1 MDYASSLLGL
11 LPGGRRTPGLKELLA
26 SVGSYLPAEQ
36 VTRIRE
42 AAEFGASAHKGQKRL
57 SGEPYIAHPVAAA
70 SILADLHLDADTII
84 AAILHDV
91 IEDTPTPK
99 DQLAERFGAH
109 VAELVDGVT
118 KLDQIKFKSREEAQA
133 ESFRKMLLA
142 MVRDLRVIL
151 VKLADRTHNMRTI
164 EAMSPPRRRAIA
176 RETLEIYAP
185 IAERLGL
192 YNMKLELEDLGFQ
205 ALYPRRY
212 LVLERALKKA
222 RGNQKEF
229 LKKIEQQLNAPLIKN
244 GIPAR
249 VETREKHLY
258 SIYNKMRRKSA
269 ILNEIVDVYGIR
281 VIVDKPDTCYRA
293 LGVVHSVFKPMP
305 GRFKDY
311 IAIPR
316 VNGYQSL
323 HTTLFGPNAVPIEV
337 QIRTEDMHRVAEAG
351 IAAHWK
357 YKSGESAGADS
368 MQQARTREWLSN
380 LVELQEDGSSEEFLE
395 SVKVDLFPDKVYVF
409 TPKGTILR
417 LPSGATVVDFAYSV
431 HTDIGNRCVAAK
443 VDRRLTPLRTV
454 LRNGQTVEIITA
466 KGAMPNPSWVN
477 FVVTAKARNAIRHY
491 LKSLRRTEAIA
502 LGQRL
507 LNQALGEFRVSLD
520 DVNPD
525 LQRAALGE
533 LGMKDLDELYEK
545 IGLGER
551 LAPLVARRLLPA
563 QGPAQS
569 EAKND
574 VAEDGNAIAAPAPLA
589 IAGTEGLLVT
599 YARCCFPIPY
609 DPIFAFLSAG
619 RGVVIHR
626 ENCVNVEDYRKHPE
640 KWLPVTWQTSPDREF
655 SSEIRVYVAN
665 RTGVLAAVAAA
676 IASTETNIDHVSI
689 DEQDS
694 DASILTFELRVRDRK
709 HLAYIVRVIRRMPDV
724 VRVTRTIAAHSPNR
738 NRGDT
743 TVRGELEADG
753 SDQADENPE

>member
-1 MDYASSLLGL
+1 MDYASSLRGL
-11 LPGGRRTPGLKELLA
+11 LPGGRRTPGLKDLLA
-26 SVGSYLPAEQ
+26 TAGGYLAPEQ
-36 VTRIRE
+36 VGRIRE

-70 SILADLHLDADTII
+70 AILADLHLDTDTIV

-99 DQLAERFGAH
+99 DQLAARFGAD

-164 EAMSPPRRRAIA
+164 EAMAPARRRAIA

-192 YNMKLELEDLGFQ
+192 YNMKLELEDLGFK

-212 LVLERALKKA
+212 QVLERTLRRA

-229 LKKIEQQLNAPLIKN
+229 LKKIEQQLKAALLKSDMQ
-244 GIPAR
+244 AE
-249 VETREKHLY
+249 VEAREKHLY
-258 SIYNKMRRKSA
+258 SIYKKMHRKRSL
-269 ILNEIVDVYGIR
+269 LNEIVDVYGIR
-281 VIVDKPDTCYRA
+281 IIVDRPDTCYRA
-293 LGVVHSVFKPMP
+293 LGVVHSVFRPMP

-323 HTTLFGPNAVPIEV
+323 HTTLFGPNGVPIEV
-337 QIRTEDMHRVAEAG
+337 QLRTADMHRVAESG

-357 YKSGESAGADS
+357 YKAGDPSDSA
-368 MQQARTREWLSN
+368 QQDRTREWLSN
-380 LVELQEDGSSEEFLE
+380 LVSLQEAGSSEEFLE

-409 TPKGTILR
+409 TPKGQILR
-417 LPSGATVVDFAYSV
+417 LPSGATVVDFAYAV

-454 LRNGQTVEIITA
+454 LRNGQTVEIISA
-466 KGAMPNPSWVN
+466 KGARPNPSWVN
-477 FVVTAKARNAIRHY
+477 FVVTAKARSAIRHY
-491 LKSLRRTEAIA
+491 LKGLRRAEAIA
-502 LGQRL
+502 LGAKL
-507 LNQALGEFRVSLD
+507 LTQALAEFGLKLEEVKPEVRRS
-520 DVNPD
+520 
-525 LQRAALGE
+525 ALGE
-533 LGMKDLDELYEK
+533 LGLKDLDELYEK

-551 LAPLVARRLLPA
+551 LAPLVARRLLPGA
-563 QGPAQS
+563 PAG
-569 EAKND
+569 
-574 VAEDGNAIAAPAPLA
+574 DGKAAPVPLA
-589 IAGTEGLLVT
+589 IAGAEGLLVT

-609 DPIFAFLSAG
+609 DPIFAFLSTG

-640 KWLPVTWQTSPDREF
+640 NWLPVSWQSAPDRLF
-655 SSEIRVYVAN
+655 SSEIRVHVIN
-665 RTGVLAAVAAA
+665 RTGVLAAIAAA
-676 IASTETNIDHVSI
+676 IASTETNIDHVAI
-689 DEQDS
+689 DVQDA
-694 DASILTFELRVRDRK
+694 DAAVITFELRVRDRRQ
-709 HLAYIVRVIRRMPDV
+709 LARLVRVIRRMPDV
-724 VRVTRTIAAHSPNR
+724 NRVTRSIAARARDESGPESE
-738 NRGDT
+738 GD
-743 TVRGELEADG
+743 
-753 SDQADENPE
+753 SDASG

>member
-11 LPGGRRTPGLKELLA
+11 LPGGRRTPGLRELLA
-26 SVGSYLPAEQ
+26 SVESYLPPEQ
-36 VTRIRE
+36 VERVRE
-42 AAEFGASAHKGQKRL
+42 AAEFGTSAHHGQKRR
-57 SGEPYIAHPVAAA
+57 SGEPFIAHPVAAA
-70 SILADLHLDADTII
+70 AILADLHLDADTII

-91 IEDTPTPK
+91 IEDTRTPK
-99 DQLAERFGAH
+99 DQLAARFGAD

-142 MVRDLRVIL
+142 MVKDLRVIL

-164 EAMSPPRRRAIA
+164 EAMAPARRRAIA

-192 YNMKLELEDLGFQ
+192 YNMKLELEDLGFK
-205 ALYPRRY
+205 ALYPARY
-212 LVLERALKKA
+212 RVLERAQRRA

-229 LKKIEQQLNAPLIKN
+229 LKKIEQQLNTALIKAQ
-244 GIPAR
+244 IEAR
-249 VETREKHLY
+249 VVTREKHLY
-258 SIYNKMRRKSA
+258 SIYQKMRRKRA
-269 ILNEIVDVYGIR
+269 PLNDIVDVYGIR
-281 VIVDKPDTCYRA
+281 IVVDTPDTCYRA
-293 LGVVHSVFKPMP
+293 LGAVHSVFKPMP

-323 HTTLFGPNAVPIEV
+323 HTTLFGPNGVPIEA
-337 QIRTEDMHRVAEAG
+337 QIRTTNMHRVAEAG

-357 YKSGESAGADS
+357 YKAGGDADAGAQD
-368 MQQARTREWLSN
+368 RTREWLSN
-380 LVELQEDGSSEEFLE
+380 LVSLQESGSSEEFLE

-409 TPKGTILR
+409 TPKGQILR
-417 LPSGATVVDFAYSV
+417 LPSGATVVDFAYAV

-454 LRNGQTVEIITA
+454 LRNGQTVEIISA
-466 KGAMPNPSWVN
+466 KGATPNPSWVN
-477 FVVTAKARNAIRHY
+477 FVVTAKARSAIRHY
-491 LKSLRRTEAIA
+491 LKSLRRSEAIA
-502 LGQRL
+502 LGAKL
-507 LNQALGEFRVSLD
+507 LDQALGEFSLTFEDVSEP
-520 DVNPD
+520 VR
-525 LQRAALGE
+525 RAALGE
-533 LGMKDLDELYEK
+533 LGMKDLDELHEK

-551 LAPLVARRLLPA
+551 LAPLVARRLLPTA
-563 QGPAQS
+563 THASGTS
-569 EAKND
+569 
-574 VAEDGNAIAAPAPLA
+574 VLAPLA

-609 DPIFAFLSAG
+609 DPIFAFLSSG

-626 ENCVNVEDYRKHPE
+626 ENCVNVEDYSKHPE
-640 KWLPVTWQTSPDREF
+640 NWLPVTWQTAPDRLF
-655 SSEIRVYVAN
+655 SSELRVYVIN

-694 DASILTFELRVRDRK
+694 DTAVLTFELRVRDRR
-709 HLAYIVRVIRRMPDV
+709 HLARLVRVIRRMPDV
-724 VRVTRTIAAHSPNR
+724 NRVTRTIAAHARSEPGADHDGDPDPDP
-738 NRGDT
+738 RG
-743 TVRGELEADG
+743 
-753 SDQADENPE
+753 

>member
-26 SVGSYLPAEQ
+26 SVGTYLPAEQ
-36 VTRIRE
+36 VARIRE

-70 SILADLHLDADTII
+70 AILADLHLDGDTIV
-84 AAILHDV
+84 AAILYDV

-99 DQLAERFGAH
+99 DQLASRFGAA
-109 VAELVDGVT
+109 VAELVDAVT

-151 VKLADRTHNMRTI
+151 VKLADRMHNMRTI
-164 EAMSPPRRRAIA
+164 EAMSTPRRRAIA

-192 YNMKLELEDLGFQ
+192 YNMKLELEDLVFK

-212 LVLERALKKA
+212 LVLERNLKKA

-229 LKKIEQQLNAPLIKN
+229 LKKIEQQLNAALVKN
-244 GIPAR
+244 EIAAK

-258 SIYNKMRRKSA
+258 SIYKKMRRKRALLS
-269 ILNEIVDVYGIR
+269 EIVDVYGLR
-281 VIVDKPDTCYRA
+281 VIVDKADTCYRA
-293 LGVVHSVFKPMP
+293 LGNVHAVFKPMP

-323 HTTLFGPNAVPIEV
+323 HTTLFGPNGVPIEV
-337 QIRTEDMHRVAEAG
+337 QIRSEQMHRVAESG

-357 YKSGESAGADS
+357 YKSGGDS
-368 MQQARTREWLSN
+368 FGGIEHDRAREWLAS
-380 LVELQEDGSSEEFLE
+380 LVQIQEGGSSEEFLE

-409 TPKGTILR
+409 TPKGKILR
-417 LPSGATVVDFAYSV
+417 LPTGATTVDFAYAI

-443 VDRRLTPLRTV
+443 VDRRLVPLRTP

-466 KGAMPNPSWVN
+466 KGATPNPSWST
-477 FVVTAKARNAIRHY
+477 FLVTAKARAAIRQY
-491 LKSLRRTEAIA
+491 LKNLKKGDA
-502 LGQRL
+502 LELGRRL
-507 LNQALGEFRVSLD
+507 LGLALEEFSL
-520 DVNPD
+520 NLKKIP
-525 LQRAALGE
+525 AADIDAVVKE
-533 LGMKDLDELYEK
+533 LNLRDADELYEK

-551 LAPLVARRLLPA
+551 LAPLVARRLQPA
-563 QGPAQS
+563 NANADPGTVHSGGP
-569 EAKND
+569 
-574 VAEDGNAIAAPAPLA
+574 LM

-599 YARCCFPIPY
+599 YARCCFPIPN
-609 DPIFAFLSAG
+609 DPIMAYLSAG
-619 RGVVIHR
+619 RGVMIHR
-626 ENCVNVEDYRKHPE
+626 QNCGNLAEYRKQPD
-640 KWLPVTWQTSPDREF
+640 KWLSVAWEPTRGRLF
-655 SSEIRVYVAN
+655 SSEIQLEINNRV
-665 RTGVLAAVAAA
+665 GVLAAVASS
-676 IASTETNIDHVSI
+676 IAGTETNIDQVSLEER
-689 DEQDS
+689 DVNSSSLKFQVQ
-694 DASILTFELRVRDRK
+694 VRDRK
-709 HLAYIVRVIRRMPDV
+709 HLARVIRTIRRMPDV
-724 VRVTRTIAAHSPNR
+724 QRVSRTLALRA
-738 NRGDT
+738 GFA
-743 TVRGELEADG
+743 LL
-753 SDQADENPE
+753 

>member
-11 LPGGRRTPGLKELLA
+11 LPGRRTPGLKELLSSA
-26 SVGSYLPAEQ
+26 GTYLPSEQ
-36 VTRIRE
+36 VERIRE

-70 SILADLHLDADTII
+70 SILADLRLDADTIV

-99 DQLAERFGAH
+99 DQLVERFGAD

-118 KLDQIKFKSREEAQA
+118 KLDQIRFKSREEAQA

-164 EAMSPPRRRAIA
+164 DAMAPQRRRAIA

-192 YNMKLELEDLGFQ
+192 YNIKLELEDLGFR
-205 ALYPRRY
+205 ALYPQRY
-212 LVLERALKKA
+212 RVLERALKRA

-229 LKKIEQQLNAPLIKN
+229 LKKIEQQLQAALLKN
-244 GIPAR
+244 EIAAR

-258 SIYNKMRRKSA
+258 SIYRKMLRKRST
-269 ILNEIVDVYGIR
+269 LNEIVDVYGIR
-281 VIVDKPDTCYRA
+281 VVVEGVDTTYRA

-311 IAIPR
+311 VAIPR
-316 VNGYQSL
+316 ANGYQSL

-337 QIRTEDMHRVAEAG
+337 QIRTDDMHRVAESG

-357 YKSGESAGADS
+357 YKAGEDGGTT
-368 MQQARTREWLSN
+368 QQERAREWLAN
-380 LVELQEDGSSEEFLE
+380 LVDLQEAGSSEEFLE

-409 TPKGTILR
+409 TPKGEILR
-417 LPSGATVVDFAYSV
+417 LPNGSTVVDFAYAV

-443 VDRRLTPLRTV
+443 IDRRLIPLRTV

-466 KGAMPNPSWVN
+466 KGARPNPAWVN
-477 FVVTAKARNAIRHY
+477 FVVTAKARSAIRHY
-491 LKSLRRTEAIA
+491 LKGLRRSEAIA
-502 LGQRL
+502 LGHRL
-507 LNQALGEFRVSLD
+507 FDQALGEFKLSLEEVS
-520 DVNPD
+520 PE
-525 LQRAALGE
+525 QMRAALGE
-533 LGMKDLDELYEK
+533 LGMKDIDELFEK

-551 LAPLVARRLLPA
+551 LAPLIARRLLPA
-563 QGPAQS
+563 SPDEPSGQ
-569 EAKND
+569 
-574 VAEDGNAIAAPAPLA
+574 PAPLA
-589 IAGTEGLLVT
+589 VAGTEGLLVS

-619 RGVVIHR
+619 RGIVIHR
-626 ENCVNVEDYRKHPE
+626 DNCVNVEDYRKHPE
-640 KWLPVTWQTSPDREF
+640 KWLPVAWQTGPDRYF
-655 SSEIRVYVAN
+655 SSEIRAEVAN
-665 RTGVLAAVAAA
+665 RMGVLAAVAAA
-676 IASTETNIDHVSI
+676 ISSTETNIDHVSV
-689 DEQDS
+689 EERDS
-694 DASILTFELRVRDRK
+694 DTSALVFELKVRDRK
-709 HLAYIVRVIRRMPDV
+709 HLARIVRVIRRMPEV
-724 VRVTRTIAAHSPNR
+724 LRVMRSIAAHSRKR
-738 NRGDT
+738 ND
-743 TVRGELEADG
+743 
-753 SDQADENPE
+753 S